1 MAVAHLATERWMA
14 DEQADFVRE
23 FLSAGAA
30 EFPAVAAGAF
40 AASGASQ
47 AVTAVSANPVHP
59 GQWYPRRLTSLRR
72 DMVHGT

>member
-14 DEQADFVRE
+14 DEQADFVWE
-23 FLSAGAA
+23 LSAGVA
-30 EFPAVAAGAF
+30 EVLAVAAGAF

-47 AVTAVSANPVHP
+47 AVTAVSANPAHP
-59 GQWYPRRLTSLRR
+59 SQWYPRRLTSLRR